1 MTIRALQI
9 VPIAMALC
17 LASLAMQP
25 SPLRAEVPNGAQ
37 NGGQSDEAS
46 DLDALS
52 RASDDTKTGLALVR
66 EQTSLGDLT
75 GALATL
81 ERVLINHPDSDE
93 AQLLHASLLCRLDDR
108 AGASSEFSA
117 LRKRD
122 FRGQAWKDA
131 NAPCQDAVA
140 AAPPAASGS
149 ASGSIAETGDDAGTT
164 DKDAI
169 RNANRRRRPGL

>member
-1 MTIRALQI
+1 MTIRVLRTSQ
-9 VPIAMALC
+9 IAMALF

-25 SPLRAEVPNGAQ
+25 SPLRAEVPDGVQDGTQ
-37 NGGQSDEAS
+37 NDEAS

-52 RASDDTKTGLALVR
+52 RASDDAKTGLALVR

-75 GALATL
+75 GAMATL
-81 ERVLINHPDSDE
+81 ERVLINHPDSNE

-131 NAPCQDAVA
+131 NAPCQDVVA
-140 AAPPAASGS
+140 AAPPAASDS
-149 ASGSIAETGDDAGTT
+149 APASATETSDDGGQT